1 MNEIVRQIGEIRA
14 LCQLMVEQQDGIF
27 RLISDKL
34 DKFEAGVI
42 SADSKCIGLNAE
54 HSGFNTNE
62 NAATIKSNDN
72 TKVIKTNENAKGA
85 SDGKQTS

>member
-42 SADSKCIGLNAE
+42 SADSK
-54 HSGFNTNE
+54 HVGFDMKCS
-62 NAATIKSNDN
+62 KSNPNDEDVTAVN
-72 TKVIKTNENAKGA
+72 SNEDAKG
-85 SDGKQTS
+85 DF